1 MSSRR
6 ARPQPYHRSLLLLAL
21 TLAFCIAEACIL
33 FLAYR
38 QTLEYRQLSAQLG
51 LVQQA
56 SVLVQPFSGPSTAP
70 PSSLQGS
77 VGDANQRWLTDVL
90 NGLLAGGPPLR
101 SLENIAVPI
110 GPVEDQAARR
120 ILTDLNTRWGALTG
134 HAAVPGSGAD
144 DTADNEV
151 ERSGQLVAALSA
163 MASGLGQLAQHLAR
177 ERDEA
182 MHQADLFA
190 VLAVATGIL
199 ASAVV
204 GALLLLQRR
213 RSERS
218 GRLMRSMM
226 NQIGAGVCILGST
239 DKIADANRAAC
250 RMLGRP
256 RKALRGRRLDEILS
270 FSDGVWVGE
279 RPDGLP
285 LAIERIPGV
294 IEGYKGPL
302 RIMTL
307 LDVTARHLTNE
318 CLQHLANHD
327 PLTGLPNRGFL
338 APHFEKELRRCEE
351 GRSMLGVA
359 VLDLDGF
366 KPIND
371 TYGHAI
377 GDALLVQIAQ
387 RLGAALRNGDVIAR
401 IGGDEFAGVFPNI
414 TNRDTLNFLGERLLG
429 IFAHPFHIQDHLI
442 TIGGSIGLA
451 LAPEDGMDQ
460 DSLLKAADAAMY
472 QAKHDGRPTLRL
484 ASVAG
489 TNVAA

>member
-21 TLAFCIAEACIL
+21 TVIFCIAEACIL

-38 QTLEYRQLSAQLG
+38 HTLDYRQLSAQLG

-56 SVLVQPFSGPSTAP
+56 SALVRQFSPAAPASGP
-70 PSSLQGS
+70 PSLPDD
-77 VGDANQRWLTDVL
+77 VRQRWLTDLL
-90 NGLLAGGPPLR
+90 NGLLAGGSPVH
-101 SLENIAVPI
+101 SLEHIAIPV
-110 GPVEDQAARR
+110 GPVEGQTARR
-120 ILTDLNTRWGALTG
+120 ILADLNTHWSALTSHSPLSGIDTAEAADSEAERAG
-134 HAAVPGSGAD
+134 HLTAELAAV
-144 DTADNEV
+144 
-151 ERSGQLVAALSA
+151 
-163 MASGLGQLAQHLAR
+163 ASGMGQLAQHLTR
-177 ERDEA
+177 ERDDA

-190 VLAVATGIL
+190 ILAVATGVL

-204 GALLLLQRR
+204 GALLLQQRR

-218 GRLMRSMM
+218 GRLLRSMM

-270 FSDGVWVGE
+270 LNDGVWTGE

-307 LDVTARHLTNE
+307 LDVTTRHLTNE

-338 APHFEKELRRCEE
+338 APHFEKELKRCEE
-351 GRSMLGVA
+351 NKSVLGVA

-377 GDALLVQIAQ
+377 GDALLVQISQ

-429 IFAHPFHIQDHLI
+429 IFAHPFHIQDQLI

-451 LAPEDGMDQ
+451 LAPEDGTDQ

-472 QAKHDGRPTLRL
+472 RAKNDGRPALRL
-484 ASVAG
+484 ASVSG
-489 TNVAA
+489 DSAAA

>member
-1 MSSRR
+1 MPSRR

-21 TLAFCIAEACIL
+21 TIAFCIAEACIL
-33 FLAYR
+33 FLAHR
-38 QTLEYRQLSAQLG
+38 HTLEYRQLSAQLG

-70 PSSLQGS
+70 PSSLQS
-77 VGDANQRWLTDVL
+77 TLGDAQQRWLTDLL
-90 NGLLAGGPPLR
+90 NGLLAGGPPLHG
-101 SLENIAVPI
+101 LDNISAAI
-110 GPVEDQAARR
+110 GPVEGQAARR
-120 ILTDLNTRWGALTG
+120 ILTDLSAQWGALTS
-134 HAAVPGSGAD
+134 HVNVSGAD
-144 DTADNEV
+144 ATNAAETEV
-151 ERSGQLVAALSA
+151 ERSGQIAAALSSL
-163 MASGLGQLAQHLAR
+163 ASGMGQLAQQLAR

-190 VLAVATGIL
+190 ILAVLTGIL
-199 ASAVV
+199 ASVVV
-204 GALLLLQRR
+204 GTLLLQQRR

-270 FSDGVWVGE
+270 LNDGVWVGE

-338 APHFEKELRRCEE
+338 APHFQKELQRCEE
-351 GRSMLGVA
+351 NKSMLGVA

-414 TNRDTLNFLGERLLG
+414 NNRDTLNFLGERLLG
-429 IFAHPFHIQDHLI
+429 IFDHPFHIQDQLI

-451 LAPEDGMDQ
+451 LAPEDGTDQ

-489 TNVAA
+489 TSVAA

>member
-6 ARPQPYHRSLLLLAL
+6 ARPQSYRPTLLLWAL
-21 TLAFCIAEACIL
+21 TAGFCIAEACLL
-33 FLAYR
+33 FLTYR
-38 QTLEYRQLSAQLG
+38 HTLEYRQLSAQVG
-51 LVQQA
+51 LVQQ
-56 SVLVQPFSGPSTAP
+56 
-70 PSSLQGS
+70 GS
-77 VGDANQRWLTDVL
+77 AFAYQLSATPAIHPADDPRQRWLTNL
-90 NGLLAGGPPLR
+90 LRGLLAGGTPLHT
-101 SLENIAVPI
+101 LENIRVAA
-110 GPVEDQAARR
+110 GPVEGQEARR
-120 ILTDLNTRWGALTG
+120 ILAELNAHWSAITSQAPLAAGGPDGTTELEVERASRLAIELSAIGPGMSQLTG
-134 HAAVPGSGAD
+134 HL
-144 DTADNEV
+144 T
-151 ERSGQLVAALSA
+151 RQ
-163 MASGLGQLAQHLAR
+163 
-177 ERDEA
+177 RDEA
-182 MHQADLFA
+182 VRLADLFA
-190 VLAVATGIL
+190 LLALGTGLL
-199 ASAVV
+199 ACVVV
-204 GALLLLQRR
+204 GALLLQQRR

-270 FSDGVWVGE
+270 LHDGVWTGE

-318 CLQHLANHD
+318 CLQHLAHHD

-338 APHFEKELRRCEE
+338 APHFHKELQRCEE
-351 GRSMLGVA
+351 NKSMLGVA

-377 GDALLVQIAQ
+377 GDALLVQISQ

-401 IGGDEFAGVFPNI
+401 IGGDEFAGVFPDIN
-414 TNRDTLNFLGERLLG
+414 NRDTLNFLGERLLG
-429 IFAHPFHIQDHLI
+429 IFSHPFHIQGQLI

-451 LAPEDGMDQ
+451 IAPEDGMDQ

-472 QAKHDGRPTLRL
+472 RAKHDGRPTLRL
-484 ASVAG
+484 ASIAG
-489 TNVAA
+489 DSVAA

>member
-6 ARPQPYHRSLLLLAL
+6 TRPQSYRPTLLLWAL
-21 TLAFCIAEACIL
+21 TVVFCIAEAGIL

-38 QTLEYRQLSAQLG
+38 HTLEYRQLSTQLG
-51 LVQQA
+51 LVQQGSA
-56 SVLVQPFSGPSTAP
+56 LAYQLSAGPATPVLNPSNDP
-70 PSSLQGS
+70 R
-77 VGDANQRWLTDVL
+77 QRWLTGL
-90 NGLLAGGPPLR
+90 LSGLLAGGTSLH
-101 SLENIAVPI
+101 SLENIRVAV
-110 GPVEDQAARR
+110 GPVEGQEARR
-120 ILTDLNTRWGALTG
+120 ILAELNSRWSALTSQTLLSTLSQDAAADLDAEHHASRLAAELAAIGPGMG
-134 HAAVPGSGAD
+134 H
-144 DTADNEV
+144 
-151 ERSGQLVAALSA
+151 LA
-163 MASGLGQLAQHLAR
+163 MQLARQ
-177 ERDEA
+177 RDEA
-182 MHQADLFA
+182 MRQADLFA
-190 VLAVATGIL
+190 VLAVATGLL
-199 ASAVV
+199 ACLVV
-204 GALLLLQRR
+204 GTLLLLQRR

-270 FSDGVWVGE
+270 LNDGVWTGE

-338 APHFEKELRRCEE
+338 APHFERELQRCEE
-351 GRSMLGVA
+351 NKSVLGVA

-377 GDALLVQIAQ
+377 GDELLVQISQ

-401 IGGDEFAGVFPNI
+401 IGGDEFAGVFPDIN
-414 TNRDTLNFLGERLLG
+414 NRDTLNFLGERLLG
-429 IFAHPFHIQDHLI
+429 IFAHPFHIQGQLI

-451 LAPEDGMDQ
+451 LAPDDGLDQ

-472 QAKHDGRPTLRL
+472 RAKHDGRPALRL
-484 ASVAG
+484 ASRTG
-489 TNVAA
+489 DSVAA